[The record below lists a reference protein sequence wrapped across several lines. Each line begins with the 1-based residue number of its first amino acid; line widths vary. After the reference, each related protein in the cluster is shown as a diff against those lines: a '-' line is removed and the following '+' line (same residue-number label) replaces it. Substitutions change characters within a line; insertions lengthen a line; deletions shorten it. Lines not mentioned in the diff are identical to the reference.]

1 MVTLRQDSR
10 GNYSARKRIPEDVRE
25 EYGRLYR
32 ARFEAKFSAP
42 ASVGLQEAQRRF
54 REWEAK
60 VAGNIDTIR
69 RTQRGEGIDLNHK
82 EAHALAG
89 EWYNWFVARHEEQ
102 PGEPEQWD
110 IAFWHLVDAMAE
122 ALPDDVQSEE
132 LERNQHLLA
141 EWAAYPEVRAAMR
154 PIISDFGHTAQFLAG
169 KRLALTNAARDQFL
183 DAVLQKVM
191 PALTLLE
198 RRAKGNYEPDEL
210 PKSFPPPFT
219 QRRDQGKSRGS
230 TPSELFEAWVQA
242 RHPSHSTVESWRT
255 VFNALTRDFTE
266 RSSASITHEEAQDWI
281 DRLVTKER
289 SARTVRNTW
298 LRATRT
304 VYKWGVR
311 RRTLTNNPFADVVV
325 DVPRR
330 KQHRP
335 KYFYEHECLTI
346 LKAASA
352 VRDTNNPDRAARRWV
367 PWLLA
372 YTGARPG
379 EITQLR
385 GSDVERIEGIWIVH
399 LTPEAGTIKSG
410 IARRVPI
417 HFHLAEQGFLEF
429 VQHVGKGPLFYRER
443 KRREH
448 TADLLNQRKSPGAQ
462 VRQRLAAWVREIG
475 VKDKHLSPNHAWRHH
490 FKHIGRRFEPNDT
503 LLDYICGHAPATV
516 GRSYGEPAL
525 KDMARVIKRF
535 PRYEIDDKTGCH
547 G

>member
-10 GNYSARKRIPEDVRE
+10 GNYSARKRIPDDVRE

-60 VAGNIDTIR
+60 VAGNIETIR

-102 PGEPEQWD
+102 PGKPEQWD
-110 IAFWHLVDAMAE
+110 TAFWHLVDAMAE
-122 ALPDDVQSEE
+122 ALPDDVQAAE
-132 LERNQHLLA
+132 LERNEHLLT
-141 EWAAYPEVRAAMR
+141 EWAAYPEVRAAVR
-154 PIISDFGHTAQFLAG
+154 PIISDFGYTAQFLAG
-169 KRLALTNAARDQFL
+169 KRLVLTNAARDQFL
-183 DAVLQKVM
+183 DAVLQKIMHAVS
-191 PALTLLE
+191 LLE
-198 RRAKGNYEPDEL
+198 RRAKGDYEPDEL

-219 QRRDQGKSRGS
+219 QRRDQGKSTGP
-230 TPSELFEAWVQA
+230 TPSELFEAWVKA

-255 VFNALTRDFTE
+255 VFNALTRYFP
-266 RSSASITHEEAQDWI
+266 
-281 DRLVTKER
+281 ER
-289 SARTVRNTW
+289 SAASISHDEAQEWLDQLVTSGRSAATVRNTW

-311 RRTLTNNPFADVVV
+311 RRKLANNPFADAVI

-335 KYFYEHECLTI
+335 KHFYEHECSTI

-352 VRDTNNPDRAARRWV
+352 VSDTSNPDKAAKRWV

-385 GSDVERIEGIWIVH
+385 GSDVERIDGIWSAH

-410 IARRVPI
+410 IARRVPL
-417 HFHLAEQGFLEF
+417 HPHLIEQGFLDF
-429 VQHVGKGPLFYRER
+429 VRGVGGRPLFYRPR
-443 KRREH
+443 KRGDD
-448 TADLLNQRKSPGAQ
+448 TADLLKQKKSPAAQ

-475 VKDKHLSPNHAWRHH
+475 VDDRHLSPNHAWRHH
-490 FKHIGRRFEPNDT
+490 FKHIGRRFEANDT

-516 GRSYGEPAL
+516 GRGYGEPAL
-525 KDMARVIKRF
+525 KDMARVIERF
-535 PRYEIDDKTGCH
+535 PRYEIA
-547 G
+547 